1 MDIIQ
6 QNNFFH
12 FSHLKN
18 TNSRNV
24 SFDLGDVFFPSGVKF
39 FKVKVRKNLIY
50 IVELYYYNEYVFIKF
65 HPKIHE
71 SNPKKYQIVGMGLKN
86 EEKRRLLN
94 TCCKIVLYDIDK
106 NTSSHLVYAFFGQ
119 WYDKDNSSS
128 RLTSKRF
135 SLYEKQ
141 VATFFSESRFHHF
154 KREIINF
161 YSISNIENQNFI
173 PQIRSLLEKL
183 LSKEEIISLFMTEKA
198 KNEYLIFE

>member
-18 TNSRNV
+18 TNSKNV
-24 SFDLGDVFFPSGVKF
+24 SLDLGDSFYPSGVKF
-39 FKVKVRKNLIY
+39 FKIKIRKNLIY

-65 HPKIHE
+65 HPKVHE
-71 SNPKKYQIVGMGLKN
+71 NNPKKYQLIGMGLKN
-86 EEKRRLLN
+86 EEIRKLLN

-106 NTSSHLVYAFFGQ
+106 NSSSNFVYAFFGQ
-119 WYDKDNSSS
+119 WYDKDNRFS

-141 VATFFSESRFHHF
+141 VATFFSEDKFHHF

-161 YSISNIENQNFI
+161 YSISSVENKNFV
-173 PQIRSLLEKL
+173 PQIKSLLTKL
-183 LSKEEIISLFMTEKA
+183 IFNEEIISLFMTEKA
-198 KNEYLIFE
+198 KDQYLVFD